1 MNGTVSV
8 MRGGHN
14 PTTCS
19 IAPEESAFGSTQPEV
34 RVVSRATRETLAWV
48 MAGGRGS
55 RLMQLTANTAKPA
68 VPFGGKFRIIDF
80 TLSNCINSGVRR
92 VGVLT
97 QYKSHALIRHL
108 QMGWGFMRGQ
118 FGEFVE
124 LLPAEQRS
132 EGMSW
137 YTGTA
142 DAVYQNIPFIR
153 AHEPAHVLI
162 LAGDHIYKMDYGP
175 MLAQHVATG
184 AQVTVGCLEVP
195 LKDATEFGV
204 MTIADDKRIVRFDE
218 KPKNPQPMPGKSDA
232 ALASMGIYVFDA
244 RFLLDFLNRDAG
256 VSESSHD
263 FGHDIIPKAI
273 AEAAVYA
280 YPFRDLYDGS
290 KQGYWRDV
298 GTVDAFWQ
306 ANLELTDVLP
316 ELNLYDQRW
325 PIWTHAAQLPP
336 AKFILD
342 KPGERGCA
350 IDSMVSAGCIV
361 AGGEVRN
368 SVLFNNTRVETG
380 SKISQSVLLPGVTI
394 GRNCVINKAVI
405 DENCVVPDGTLIG
418 ENSGGPASYYH
429 VTKTGVTLVTKEMLE
444 S

>member
-1 MNGTVSV
+1 V
-8 MRGGHN
+8 
-14 PTTCS
+14 
-19 IAPEESAFGSTQPEV
+19 STQPEG
-34 RVVSRATRETLAWV
+34 RFVSRATRETLALV
-48 MAGGRGS
+48 MAGGRGA
-55 RLMQLTANTAKPA
+55 RLKQLTANTAKPA

-132 EGMSW
+132 EGTSW

-153 AHEPAHVLI
+153 QHQPAHVLI

-175 MLAQHVATG
+175 MIAQHVANN
-184 AQVTVGCLEVP
+184 AKVTVGCLEVP
-195 LKDATEFGV
+195 LTDASEFGV
-204 MTIADDKRIVRFDE
+204 MTVDGSNRVVAFDE
-218 KPKNPQPMPGKSDA
+218 KPKDPKPMPGKPDA
-232 ALASMGIYVFDA
+232 TLASMGIYVFDA
-244 RFLLDFLNRDAG
+244 RFLLDTLSKDAG

-263 FGHDIIPKAI
+263 FGHDIIPRAI
-273 AEAAVYA
+273 AESDVFA
-280 YPFRDLYDGS
+280 YPFRDLYDSS

-298 GTVDAFWQ
+298 GTVDAFWK

-316 ELNLYDQRW
+316 ELNLYDDRW

-342 KPGERGCA
+342 KPEARGCA
-350 IDSMVSAGCIV
+350 IDSMVSAGCII
-361 AGGEVRN
+361 AGAEVRN
-368 SVLFNNTRVETG
+368 SVLFNNARIETG
-380 SKISQSVLLPGVTI
+380 SLIAHSVVLPGVTI
-394 GRNCVINKAVI
+394 GRNCRINKAVI
-405 DENCVVPDGTLIG
+405 DEGCVIPDGTEIG
-418 ENSGGPASYYH
+418 EGTAGNASWYH
-429 VTKTGVTLVTKEMLE
+429 VTKSGVTLVTPEMLE
-444 S
+444 D

>member
-1 MNGTVSV
+1 M
-8 MRGGHN
+8 
-14 PTTCS
+14 
-19 IAPEESAFGSTQPEV
+19 QPEG
-34 RVVSRATRETLAWV
+34 RFVSRATRETLALV

-55 RLMQLTANTAKPA
+55 RLKQLTANTAKPA

-132 EGMSW
+132 EGTSW

-153 AHEPAHVLI
+153 THEPAHVLI

-175 MLAQHVATG
+175 MIASHVANG
-184 AQVTVGCLEVP
+184 AKVTVGCLEVP
-195 LKDATEFGV
+195 LRDATEFGV
-204 MTIADDKRIVRFDE
+204 MAIDEASRVVGFQE
-218 KPKNPQPMPGKSDA
+218 KPRDPKPMPGKPDV

-244 RFLLDFLNRDAG
+244 RFLLDTLNRDAG

-263 FGHDIIPKAI
+263 FGNDIIPKAI
-273 AEAAVYA
+273 AESDVFA
-280 YPFRDLYDGS
+280 YPFRDLYDSS

-298 GTVDAFWQ
+298 GTVDAFWK

-316 ELNLYDQRW
+316 ELNLYDDRW

-342 KPGERGCA
+342 KPGARGSA
-350 IDSMVSAGCIV
+350 VDSMVSAGCIV
-361 AGGEVRN
+361 AGAEVRN
-368 SVLFNNTRVETG
+368 SVLFNNARVETG
-380 SKISQSVLLPGVTI
+380 SRISESVLLPGVTV
-394 GRNCVINKAVI
+394 GRDCLIHKAVI
-405 DENCVVPDGTLIG
+405 DEGCAIPDGTQIG
-418 ENSGGPASYYH
+418 EGTAGNPSWYH
-429 VTKTGVTLVTKEMLE
+429 VTRSGVTLVTREMLDG
-444 S
+444 

>member
-1 MNGTVSV
+1 M
-8 MRGGHN
+8 
-14 PTTCS
+14 
-19 IAPEESAFGSTQPEV
+19 STQPEV
-34 RVVSRATRETLAWV
+34 RFVSRATRETLALV